1 MRKRHRENP
10 IKIGN
15 TQVPFYN
22 EIKYLGITIPNELNL
37 EKHINKTFSR
47 LQPAIRTLQLFNGKN
62 TQLSKQT
69 RVHINKTPTRSSLT
83 YATQLHLN
91 FQKTKKREL
100 ERKKESKP
108 LLFTTTLYT
117 PNKTHASLFGTLD
130 ISTFIENLSRRYENR
145 TLSRN
150 HSQPSQEYNSQLSRR
165 HPNLGSSCNST
176 LRNNLTINQTKSPHS
191 KMDHYQ

>member
-37 EKHINKTFSR
+37 VQHINKKKISR
-47 LQPAIRTLQLFNGKN
+47 LQPTIRTLQLFNGKN

-91 FQKTKKREL
+91 F
-100 ERKKESKP
+100 
-108 LLFTTTLYT
+108 
-117 PNKTHASLFGTLD
+117 
-130 ISTFIENLSRRYENR
+130 
-145 TLSRN
+145 
-150 HSQPSQEYNSQLSRR
+150 
-165 HPNLGSSCNST
+165 
-176 LRNNLTINQTKSPHS
+176 
-191 KMDHYQ
+191 